1 MTDREYSRDELEA
14 AIWQWTLGRNGE
26 RDRMIMRMYLF
37 DGITYN
43 EMLKRLHDEGY
54 TIEIDRLKKIIS
66 HRKEQLFRHL

>member
-26 RDRMIMRMYLF
+26 RDRMILRMYLF

>member
-66 HRKEQLFRHL
+66 HRKEQLFRHI

>member
-26 RDRMIMRMYLF
+26 RDRMILRMYLF

-66 HRKEQLFRHL
+66 HRKEQLFRHI